1 MRKNKRKEY
10 VELLRAKRLEVMRIC
25 NELNTATKRLNIEID
40 MLLELLGM
48 SDEELSEIA
57 DEDE

>member
-10 VELLRAKRLEVMRIC
+10 IELLRAKRLEVMRIG

-40 MLLELLGM
+40 MILELLGM
-48 SDEELSEIA
+48 SDEELNEAIKD
-57 DEDE
+57 DE

>member
-10 VELLRAKRLEVMRIC
+10 VELLRAKRLEVVRIG

-48 SDEELSEIA
+48 SD
-57 DEDE
+57 

>member
-10 VELLRAKRLEVMRIC
+10 IELLKKKRLEVVRIG

-40 MLLELLGM
+40 MILELLGM

-57 DEDE
+57 NEDE

>member
-1 MRKNKRKEY
+1 MRKSKRKEY
-10 VELLRAKRLEVMRIC
+10 IELLKKKRLEVVRIG

-48 SDEELSEIA
+48 SDEELNEIV
-57 DEDE
+57 DEDD

>member
-10 VELLRAKRLEVMRIC
+10 VELLRAKRLEVVRIG

-48 SDEELSEIA
+48 SDEELSEVAEA
-57 DEDE
+57 DE

>member
-10 VELLRAKRLEVMRIC
+10 AELLRAKRLEVVRIG

-48 SDEELSEIA
+48 SDEELSEVAI
-57 DEDE
+57 EDD